1 MCVCVC
7 VCVCVLCVCVCVCVG
22 GGACFTLEPRVIFV
36 AKLDFTVPLT
46 SVSTRGVCLPILS
59 VTHKFSLCPGEA
71 PLPPAKRRLEGRM
84 PLVFPAESCCV
95 LAPPT
100 RFVLQ

>member
-1 MCVCVC
+1 M
-7 VCVCVLCVCVCVCVG
+7 
-22 GGACFTLEPRVIFV
+22 IFV

-46 SVSTRGVCLPILS
+46 SVSARGVCLPILS

-71 PLPPAKRRLEGRM
+71 PLPPAEQRLEGRM

-95 LAPPT
+95 LSPPPQLGLCYNKV
-100 RFVLQ
+100 RLLYPCLPFLLVVWNHRPA